1 MTYSL
6 RRFIFSSLSVWLAV
20 ALFGVYFLAHLSHYV
35 NFGID
40 LVGGTY
46 LTLEVQMDQVLD
58 NELSDR
64 VAARLKSY
72 EDQGRTAP
80 QELALKHHE
89 FIATFANAD
98 DARIAESIAPAN
110 PQHKLNIKRSDARLT
125 YSLPPE
131 EVNKLT
137 HEAVQ
142 SNINVLHS
150 RINQFGVGEV
160 TIAAQGNKRIIV
172 ELPQVQDAQKAKT
185 IIGTS
190 AVLEIKPVL
199 DSAGSEEELLNRLKG
214 KLPDGTMIISH
225 REKGHGVYLVP
236 RRSTITGKM
245 LKDAQAIPNGGPLH
259 IEPVVNFQLTS
270 EGGDKFYALTSR
282 GANTLIA
289 MLVDNVVVTAARA
302 KEPLRSDASISGN
315 FSMEQAQELASLL
328 KSGAFVAPVNFVEDR
343 TIGPSLG
350 AEAIRQGLIAC
361 SAGIILLFI
370 FTLFVYRLAGLFA
383 FIVLL
388 FNILLILFAM
398 SLLHAT
404 LTLPG
409 IAGMVLTLGMAVDA
423 SVLIYERI
431 REELA
436 SGSTLPTAIKSG
448 FSGALV
454 VILDAN
460 ITTFLAAL
468 VLYKIGSGPI
478 RGFAVTMMVGILST
492 LVTGLVLLRSI
503 FSYAIEGLGIRKLNI

>member
-1 MTYSL
+1 MAYAL
-6 RRFIFSSLSVWLAV
+6 RRFVFSSLSLWLAL
-20 ALFGVYFLAHLSHYV
+20 AIFGAYFLTHLSHYV
-35 NFGID
+35 SFGID

-46 LTLEVQMDQVLD
+46 LTLEVQMDQVLE

-64 VAARLKSY
+64 VAARLKIY
-72 EDQGRTAP
+72 EEQGNAAP
-80 QELALKHHE
+80 QEIALKNRE
-89 FIATFANAD
+89 LTVTFATIENAR
-98 DARIAESIAPAN
+98 AAEAIIPAN
-110 PQHKLNIKRSDARLT
+110 PQQKLHITRHDKHLV
-125 YSLPPE
+125 YSLPTD
-131 EVNKLT
+131 EVKRLT
-137 HEAVQ
+137 REAVE
-142 SNINVLHS
+142 SNINVLRS
-150 RINQFGVGEV
+150 RIDQFGAGEV
-160 TIAAQGNKRIIV
+160 TIAAQGEKRIIV
-172 ELPQVQDAQKAKT
+172 ELPQVQDSQKAKNM
-185 IIGTS
+185 IGTS
-190 AVLEIKPVL
+190 ALLEIKPVL
-199 DSAGSEEELLNRLKG
+199 DTADTAEELLSRHKG
-214 KLPDGTMIISH
+214 KLPDGTMIVSH
-225 REKGHGVYLVP
+225 HGKGHGSYLVP

-245 LKDAQAIPNGGPLH
+245 LKTATAVPNGGPLG
-259 IEPVVNFQLTS
+259 IEPVVHFQLTS

-282 GANTLIA
+282 GSNSLIA

-302 KEPLRSDASISGN
+302 KEPLRSDATISGN
-315 FSMEQAQELASLL
+315 FSLEQAQELAALL
-328 KSGAFVAPVNFVEDR
+328 RSGAFVAPVTFAEDR

-350 AEAIRQGLIAC
+350 AEAIHQGLIAC
-361 SAGIILLFI
+361 ATGIVLLFL
-370 FTLFVYRLAGLFA
+370 FTIIVYRMAGLFA

-436 SGSTLPTAIKSG
+436 AGSALPTAVKNG
-448 FSGALV
+448 FAGALV

-478 RGFAVTMMVGILST
+478 QGFAVTMMVGIIST
-492 LVTGLVLLRSI
+492 LITGIVLLRSI
-503 FSYAIEGLGIRKLNI
+503 FDYALEGLGIRKLSI

>member
-1 MTYSL
+1 MAYAL
-6 RRFIFSSLSVWLAV
+6 RRFLFSSLSLWLAL
-20 ALFGVYFLAHLSHYV
+20 AIFGVYFLNHLSHYV

-58 NELSDR
+58 NELSDQ
-64 VAARLKSY
+64 VTAQLKTY

-80 QELALKHHE
+80 QEIILKNHEAIVTFVTSEDAQAVEALVPLTMQKILH
-89 FIATFANAD
+89 
-98 DARIAESIAPAN
+98 
-110 PQHKLNIKRSDARLT
+110 IKRYDNHIT
-125 YSLPPE
+125 YALRAE
-131 EVNKLT
+131 EIKKLT
-137 HEAVQ
+137 HEAVE
-142 SNINVLHS
+142 SNIKVLRT
-150 RINQFGVGEV
+150 RINQFGAGEI
-160 TIAAQGNKRIIV
+160 TIAAQGDKHIIV
-172 ELPQVQDAQKAKT
+172 ELPQVQDSQKAKNM
-185 IIGTS
+185 IGTS
-190 AVLEIKPVL
+190 ALLEIKPVL
-199 DSAGSEEELLNRLKG
+199 DTAETAEELLGRHKG
-214 KLPDGTMIISH
+214 KLPDGTMIVSH
-225 REKGHGVYLVP
+225 HGKGHGVFLVP

-245 LKDAQAIPNGGPLH
+245 LKGAQALATGGH
-259 IEPVVNFQLTS
+259 FGIEPVVNFQLTT

-282 GANTLIA
+282 GNNPQIA
-289 MLVDNVVVTAARA
+289 MLIDNVVVTAARA
-302 KEPLRSDASISGN
+302 KEPLRSEASISGN
-315 FSMEQAQELASLL
+315 FSLEQAQELAALL
-328 KSGAFVAPVNFVEDR
+328 RSGAFVAPVRFVEDR

-361 SAGIILLFI
+361 AAGIILLFL
-370 FTLFVYRLAGLFA
+370 FTIIVYRMAGLFA
-383 FIVLL
+383 FTVLL

-398 SLLHAT
+398 ALLKAT

-436 SGSTLPTAIKSG
+436 AGLNLSLAIQNG

-478 RGFAVTMMVGILST
+478 QGFAVTMMVGILST
-492 LVTGLVLLRSI
+492 LITGLILLRSI
-503 FSYAIEGLGIRKLNI
+503 FSYAIEGLGMRKLSI